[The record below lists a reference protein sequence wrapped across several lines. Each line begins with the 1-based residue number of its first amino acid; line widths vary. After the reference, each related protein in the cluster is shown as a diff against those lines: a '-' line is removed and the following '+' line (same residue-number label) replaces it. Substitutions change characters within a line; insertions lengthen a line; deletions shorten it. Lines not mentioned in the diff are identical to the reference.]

1 MRVRITKRI
10 NQFIREGVVMGKPV
24 SMTGFGRGTA
34 NGKKSSWTVELRSVN
49 HRYLDI
55 SIKLPRRFIGWD
67 DKIKKEISPI
77 HSRGRVD
84 IFITFNDEGSETT
97 KLKADL
103 GLAKEYLRCL
113 REVAQELSI
122 NGEPDLT
129 MLASYRDI
137 VSPLDED
144 EGAEEL
150 EKLWPN
156 LKEAIADA
164 LQECLRMRQ
173 NEGETLQNDLLE
185 RLSIFQKKID
195 AIEHSLPLIIEKRG
209 KALQERLDNLLSGID
224 IDPMRLAQEVA
235 ILVDKSDVNEE
246 LVRLRSHME
255 QFQGFLVLDEPV
267 GRRLDFLVQEF
278 LREVNT
284 ISSKINHAETAHLI
298 VGMKNDLEKIR
309 EQVQNLE

>member
-1 MRVRITKRI
+1 
-10 NQFIREGVVMGKPV
+10 MGKPV
-24 SMTGFGRGTA
+24 SMTGFGRGPVS
-34 NGKKSSWTVELRSVN
+34 GKDSFWTVELRSVN

-67 DKIKKEISPI
+67 DKIKKEISSF

-84 IFITFNDEGSETT
+84 IFITFNDKGVEST
-97 KLKADL
+97 KLKVDL

-113 REVAQELSI
+113 KEVAQELSVT
-122 NGEPDLT
+122 GEPDLT

-137 VSPLDED
+137 ISPLED
-144 EGAEEL
+144 EGGAEAL
-150 EKLWPN
+150 EEFWPD
-156 LKEAIADA
+156 LKEAITDA
-164 LQECLRMRQ
+164 MKECLKMRQ
-173 NEGETLQNDLLE
+173 QEGESLQNDLLD
-185 RLSIFQKKID
+185 RLSIFKQKID
-195 AIEHSLPLIIEKRG
+195 AIEDSLPLIIEKRG
-209 KALQERLDNLLSGID
+209 KVLKERLDNLLSGID

-246 LVRLRSHME
+246 IVRLRSHME
-255 QFQGFLVLDEPV
+255 QFNGFLNLDEPV

-284 ISSKINHAETAHLI
+284 IASKINHAETAHLI
-298 VGMKNDLEKIR
+298 VGLKNDLEKIR

>member
-1 MRVRITKRI
+1 
-10 NQFIREGVVMGKPV
+10 MGKPV
-24 SMTGFGRGTA
+24 SMTGFGRGPA
-34 NGKKSSWTVELRSVN
+34 SGKKGSWTVELRSVN

-67 DKIKKEISPI
+67 DKIKKEISSV

-84 IFITFNDEGSETT
+84 IFITFNEESLEDT
-97 KLKADL
+97 KLRADI

-113 REVAQELSI
+113 KEVARELSVT
-122 NGEPDLT
+122 GEPDLT

-137 VSPLDED
+137 ITPLDE
-144 EGAEEL
+144 ESGAEKL
-150 EKLWPN
+150 EEFWSGLQ
-156 LKEAIADA
+156 EAITDA
-164 LQECLRMRQ
+164 LQECLKMRRS
-173 NEGETLQNDLLE
+173 EGETLQTDLLE
-185 RLSIFQKKID
+185 RLTVFQQKID
-195 AIEHSLPLIIEKRG
+195 EIENSLPMIIEKRG

-224 IDPMRLAQEVA
+224 IDPVRLAQEVA
-235 ILVDKSDVNEE
+235 ILVDKSDVTEE
-246 LVRLRSHME
+246 IVRLRSHMD
-255 QFQGFLVLDEPV
+255 QFNGFLSLDEPV

>member
-1 MRVRITKRI
+1 
-10 NQFIREGVVMGKPV
+10 MGKPV
-24 SMTGFGRGTA
+24 SMTGFGRGPA
-34 NGKKSSWTVELRSVN
+34 SGKKGSWTVELRSVN

-67 DKIKKEISPI
+67 DKIKKEILSV

-84 IFITFNDEGSETT
+84 IFITFNEEGLEDTR
-97 KLKADL
+97 LRADI

-113 REVAQELSI
+113 KEIARELSVT
-122 NGEPDLT
+122 GEPDLT
-129 MLASYRDI
+129 MLSTYRDI
-137 VSPLDED
+137 ITPLDE
-144 EGAEEL
+144 ESGAEKL
-150 EKLWPN
+150 EEFWPG
-156 LKEAIADA
+156 LQEAIADA
-164 LQECLRMRQ
+164 LQECLKMRQ
-173 NEGETLQNDLLE
+173 SEGETLQIDLLE
-185 RLSIFQKKID
+185 RLTVFQQKID
-195 AIEHSLPLIIEKRG
+195 EIENSLPVIIEKRG

-224 IDPMRLAQEVA
+224 IDPVRLAQEVA
-235 ILVDKSDVNEE
+235 ILVDKSDVTEE
-246 LVRLRSHME
+246 IVRLRSHMD
-255 QFQGFLVLDEPV
+255 QFNGFLSLEEPV

>member
-1 MRVRITKRI
+1 
-10 NQFIREGVVMGKPV
+10 MGKPV

-34 NGKKSSWTVELRSVN
+34 SGKESSWTVELRSVN

-55 SIKLPRRFIGWD
+55 SIKLPRRFIGLD
-67 DKIKKEISPI
+67 DKIKKELSSI

-84 IFITFNDEGSETT
+84 IFITFNDEGIDAT

-113 REVAQELSI
+113 REVASELSI
-122 NGEPDLT
+122 AGEPDLT

-137 VSPLDED
+137 ISSLDE
-144 EGAEEL
+144 EGGAEIL
-150 EKLWPN
+150 EELWPD
-156 LKEAIADA
+156 LKEAIIDA
-164 LQECLRMRQ
+164 LKECLKMRQ
-173 NEGETLQNDLLE
+173 REGEILQNDLLE
-185 RLSIFQKKID
+185 RLSIFQQKID
-195 AIEHSLPLIIEKRG
+195 EIEQSLPLIIEKRE

-224 IDPMRLAQEVA
+224 IDPVRLAQEVA

-246 LVRLRSHME
+246 IVRLRSHID
-255 QFQGFLVLDEPV
+255 QFHGFLNLDEPV

-284 ISSKINHAETAHLI
+284 ISSKINHAETAHMI

>member
-1 MRVRITKRI
+1 
-10 NQFIREGVVMGKPV
+10 MGKPV
-24 SMTGFGRGTA
+24 SMTGFGRGPA
-34 NGKKSSWTVELRSVN
+34 SGKKGSWTVELRSVN

-67 DKIKKEISPI
+67 DKIKKEILSV

-84 IFITFNDEGSETT
+84 IFITFNEEGLEDTR
-97 KLKADL
+97 LRADI

-113 REVAQELSI
+113 KEIARELSVT
-122 NGEPDLT
+122 GEPDLT
-129 MLASYRDI
+129 MLATYRDI
-137 VSPLDED
+137 ITPLDE
-144 EGAEEL
+144 ESGAEKL
-150 EKLWPN
+150 EEFWPG
-156 LKEAIADA
+156 LQEAIADA
-164 LQECLRMRQ
+164 LQECLKMRQ
-173 NEGETLQNDLLE
+173 SEGETLQIDLLE
-185 RLSIFQKKID
+185 RLTVFQQKID
-195 AIEHSLPLIIEKRG
+195 EIENSLPVIIEKRG

-224 IDPMRLAQEVA
+224 IDPVRLAQEVA
-235 ILVDKSDVNEE
+235 ILVDKSDVTEE
-246 LVRLRSHME
+246 IVRLRSHMD
-255 QFQGFLVLDEPV
+255 QFNGFLSLEEPV

>member
-1 MRVRITKRI
+1 
-10 NQFIREGVVMGKPV
+10 MGKPV
-24 SMTGFGRGTA
+24 SMTGFGRGPA
-34 NGKKSSWTVELRSVN
+34 SGKKSSWTVELRSVN

-67 DKIKKEISPI
+67 DKVKKEISSV

-84 IFITFNDEGSETT
+84 IFITFNEEGLEDTR
-97 KLKADL
+97 LRADI

-113 REVAQELSI
+113 QEVAQELSVT
-122 NGEPDLT
+122 GEPDLT

-137 VSPLDED
+137 ITPLDE
-144 EGAEEL
+144 ESGAEEL
-150 EKLWPN
+150 EEFWPD
-156 LKEAIADA
+156 LQEAITDA
-164 LQECLRMRQ
+164 LQECLKMRRS
-173 NEGETLQNDLLE
+173 EGKTLQTDLLE
-185 RLSIFQKKID
+185 RVTVFQQKVD
-195 AIEHSLPLIIEKRG
+195 EIEDSLPVIIEKRG

-224 IDPMRLAQEVA
+224 IDPLRLAQEVA
-235 ILVDKSDVNEE
+235 ILVDKSDVTEE
-246 LVRLRSHME
+246 LVRLRSHMD
-255 QFQGFLVLDEPV
+255 QFNGFLSLDEPV